1 MPPRHDLWRTVSE
14 DTISVPLKEAPSK
27 QPLLRHISMDNIRPA
42 TKVSNIQPLAQH
54 PHQSTTSMNSVSSS
68 LDGPPPAHLGRSVE
82 SVGGY
87 SDRDGLDSDGS
98 LHTPEEP
105 LTLPSVRRLASKFDS
120 APQKVNNLDK
130 HGKTVSLLHLLAVS
144 QLGQRCCVCLVVCWW
159 RKIHSSRNLLIINI
173 QNIHQSELIFTLMK
187 IKYLFG

>member
-1 MPPRHDLWRTVSE
+1 MHTILTCTPGTEAYLVPPRHDLWRTVSE

-42 TKVSNIQPLAQH
+42 AKVSNIHPLAHH

-87 SDRDGLDSDGS
+87 SDRDALDSDGS
-98 LHTPEEP
+98 LHTPEES

-130 HGKTVSLLHLLAVS
+130 HGKSVSLPHLLAGS
-144 QLGQRCCVCLVVCWW
+144 RLGHARLTGVVFVC
-159 RKIHSSRNLLIINI
+159 
-173 QNIHQSELIFTLMK
+173 
-187 IKYLFG
+187 